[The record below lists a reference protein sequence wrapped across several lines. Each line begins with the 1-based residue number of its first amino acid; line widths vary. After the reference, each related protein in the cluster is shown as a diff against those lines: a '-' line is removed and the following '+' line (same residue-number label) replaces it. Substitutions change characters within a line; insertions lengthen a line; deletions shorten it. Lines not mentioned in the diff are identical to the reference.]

1 MIKLI
6 NDWELDSDGTG
17 YVVRL
22 NTGKVDKKGNSIYAK
37 TKYPSTIEDGLKI
50 VRREL
55 LKDYIKEN
63 DVTMF
68 ELIKEMERL
77 NKQFEELLKGSIE
90 NE

>member
-22 NTGKVDKKGNSIYAK
+22 NTGKVDKKGNLIYAK

-50 VRREL
+50 VKREL

-63 DVTMF
+63 DVTML

-77 NKQFEELLKGSIE
+77 NEQFEKLLKGSIKE
-90 NE
+90 

>member
-22 NTGKVDKKGNSIYAK
+22 NTGEVDKDGNPIYAK

-63 DVTMF
+63 DVTML
-68 ELIKEMERL
+68 ELIKEMKRL
-77 NKQFEELLKGSIE
+77 NEKFEELLKGRVE
-90 NE
+90 E

>member
-1 MIKLI
+1 MVKLI

-22 NTGKVDKKGNSIYAK
+22 NTGKVDKDGNPIYAK

-63 DVTMF
+63 DVTML
-68 ELIKEMERL
+68 ELIKEMKRL
-77 NKQFEELLKGSIE
+77 NEQFDELLKGSIE
-90 NE
+90 E